1 MTKKKPVWRSHDDGS
16 HYLIPDKSAL
26 PKGSMK
32 VIEPVDE
39 AIDSEHEIT
48 GEDERLQ
55 DNGEAN
61 RYAQEMYPEEYDET
75 LEERE
80 GREIIEEIQEE
91 KAEGDHS
98 AFGKK
103 AEGRL
108 KDIEEKIT
116 VSAIKGGE
124 KTDQLG
130 VKLRREIRK
139 MILKRQLKEQEEK

>member
-1 MTKKKPVWRSHDDGS
+1 MPKKKGIWRSHEDGS
-16 HYLIPDKSAL
+16 HYLIPDKSTL
-26 PKGSMK
+26 PRGSMN
-32 VIEPVDE
+32 VVEPVDE
-39 AIDSEHEIT
+39 AIDSEREIT
-48 GEDERLQ
+48 GDE
-55 DNGEAN
+55 
-61 RYAQEMYPEEYDET
+61 YARELYPEEYDEET
-75 LEERE
+75 REERE

-91 KAEGDHS
+91 KREGDHS

-124 KTDQLG
+124 KTDELG

-139 MILKRQLKEQEEK
+139 MILKRQLKEQEDKQ

>member
-1 MTKKKPVWRSHDDGS
+1 MTKKKWLSRHSDGR
-16 HYLIPDKSAL
+16 HFPIEYPNKDNL

-32 VIEPVDE
+32 VLEPIDE
-39 AIDSEHEIT
+39 AIDAENEKT
-48 GEDERLQ
+48 GNE
-55 DNGEAN
+55 
-61 RYAQEMYPEEYDET
+61 YAQEMYPEYDFSEDET
-75 LEERE
+75 PEERE
-80 GREIIEEIQEE
+80 NREITEEIKGER
-91 KAEGDHS
+91 AEGDHS

-124 KTDQLG
+124 KTDELG

-139 MILKRQLKEQEEK
+139 MILKRQLKEMEDK

>member
-1 MTKKKPVWRSHDDGS
+1 MTKKKWLSRHSDGR
-16 HYLIPDKSAL
+16 HFPIEYPNKDNL

-32 VIEPVDE
+32 TLEPVDE
-39 AIDSEHEIT
+39 AIDGEREIT
-48 GEDERLQ
+48 GDE
-55 DNGEAN
+55 
-61 RYAQEMYPEEYDET
+61 YAQELYPEEYDET
-75 LEERE
+75 PEERE

-139 MILKRQLKEQEEK
+139 MILKRQLKEMEDK

>member
-1 MTKKKPVWRSHDDGS
+1 LPKKKWLSRHSDGRHFPVE
-16 HYLIPDKSAL
+16 YPDKDNL

-32 VIEPVDE
+32 VIEPVDD
-39 AIDSEHEIT
+39 AIDAEHEIT
-48 GEDERLQ
+48 GEE
-55 DNGEAN
+55 
-61 RYAQEMYPEEYDET
+61 YASEMYPEEYEEET
-75 LEERE
+75 PEERE

-91 KAEGDHS
+91 KREGDHS

-124 KTDQLG
+124 KTDELG

-139 MILKRQLKEQEEK
+139 MILKRQLKEQEDKQ